1 MGSDSSKEEQNEA
14 EPEKREITVST
25 EIIQEVNEFFC
36 KSMVTQKFINP
47 SKNPLELQIFILQ
60 KKDMIFSSFNCKIG
74 DSLNVKSKVI
84 KIEKAEQKYTDAIA
98 SGNAAIYV
106 KQINE
111 SKILISMGNIPPKNE
126 VIFISEYIHM
136 MEPNKKFEFEL
147 FRNLPIFMGKDYNII
162 KNLELNGTVNI
173 KTQNKIINIEK
184 KILMKNLNITFEQ
197 YENDNKYIIKY
208 EILKLPSFSWYMID
222 KEYIPS
228 SKVYF
233 NVEQNDHLSLV
244 QESTLDPNLEIY
256 SIQCRLTKNNSVKNK
271 EVINPSLF
279 IFLID
284 QSGSMSG
291 YRMKVASQALILF
304 LQSIPVGSYYQI
316 IGFGSNF
323 ELYDKKPKEYNK
335 ENIKISLKIIEKLE
349 ANLGGTDI
357 YSPLK
362 YIYDNSQYYDEINLP
377 RNIFLLTDGYI
388 NNKAETLNLIEINS
402 SIYTIY
408 SIGIG
413 NDFDEDLI
421 KNAGVIGKGNY
432 NFCKNLDNLNS
443 IIASE
448 IKKCSTS
455 TNYLVKEIK
464 CNLDNNNLIS
474 NIYPSVI
481 RDDYAINLYYLVKKV
496 DKKNEKINL
505 NIKYKESELIEKKF
519 EISPERITKGEE
531 LIKIAINN
539 YILKNYNLTEKQKI
553 ELALKYQI
561 FTKDTSLFAE
571 VEIDDKVS
579 EKMKLQILG
588 PKETNMINSIN
599 YDSIDKALTSISLKN
614 DLNVNS
620 CMCDMILENT
630 SKEEEAEHLFNILLE
645 QYNIEKGIKTN
656 EKIRE
661 TKMEEKIIKEGKKE
675 KIEEINLDNKEHI
688 MKMINTQDFIEGCWE
703 ENSYTKKLKEKYI
716 EEYNSIKGIKNKNI
730 DNNTALTILIIY
742 FINKKHPEL
751 LKDLLMIFKK
761 AKMFIEKKTKDKYE
775 NIIKILGIN

>member
-1 MGSDSSKEEQNEA
+1 MGSDSSKEE
-14 EPEKREITVST
+14 EIKAKTRDIRVST

-36 KSMVTQKFINP
+36 KSMVTQKFTNP
-47 SKNPLELQIFILQ
+47 LENPLELQIFILQ

-74 DSLNVKSKVI
+74 NSLNVKSKVI
-84 KIEKAEQKYTDAIA
+84 KLEKAEQKYTDAIA

-111 SKILISMGNIPPKNE
+111 NKILISMGNIPPKNE
-126 VIFISEYIHM
+126 VIFISEYIHS

-147 FRNLPIFMGKDYNII
+147 YRNLPIFMGKDYNII
-162 KNLELNGTVNI
+162 KNVELNGTVNI
-173 KTQNKIINIEK
+173 KTQSKIINIEK
-184 KILMKNLNITFEQ
+184 IILMKNLNIISEQ

-208 EILKLPSFSWYMID
+208 EILELPSFSWSMID

-228 SKVYF
+228 SKIYF

-244 QESTLDPNLEIY
+244 QESILDPNLEIY
-256 SIQCRLTKNNSVKNK
+256 SIQCRLTKKNSVKNK
-271 EVINPSLF
+271 EIINPSLF

-323 ELYDKKPKEYNK
+323 ELYDEKPKEYNK
-335 ENIKISLKIIEKLE
+335 ENIKISLKIIEELE

-362 YIYDNSQYYDEINLP
+362 YIYDNPQYYDEINLP

-388 NNKAETLNLIEINS
+388 NNKAETLNLIEVNS
-402 SIYTIY
+402 SIYNIY

-413 NDFDEDLI
+413 KDFDEDLI

-432 NFCKNLDNLNS
+432 NFCENLDNLNS

-455 TNYLVKEIK
+455 TNCLVKEMK

-474 NIYPSVI
+474 NIFPSVI
-481 RDDYAINLYYLVKKV
+481 RDDYAINLYYLVKKD

-505 NIKYKESELIEKKF
+505 NIKYKESEIIEKNY

-531 LIKIAINN
+531 LFKIAINN
-539 YILKNYNLTEKQKI
+539 YMMKNYNLTEKQKL

-588 PKETNMINSIN
+588 PKETNMINYMN
-599 YDSIDKALTSISLKN
+599 YGSIDKALERYSQKN
-614 DLNVNS
+614 YLNVNS
-620 CMCDMILENT
+620 CMCDMILDYT
-630 SKEEEAEHLFNILLE
+630 PKEEDADQLFNTLLE
-645 QYNIEKGIKTN
+645 QYNKEKGISTN
-656 EKIRE
+656 EIKE
-661 TKMEEKIIKEGKKE
+661 SKMEKKLIEGEKEE

-742 FINKKHPEL
+742 FINKMHPEL
-751 LKDLLMIFKK
+751 LKDLLMIFEK

>member
-1 MGSDSSKEEQNEA
+1 MGSDSSKEEETNTK
-14 EPEKREITVST
+14 KRDIRVST
-25 EIIQEVNEFFC
+25 EVIQEVNEFFC
-36 KSMVTQKFINP
+36 KSMVTQKFTNP
-47 SKNPLELQIFILQ
+47 LENPLELQIFILQ

-74 DSLNVKSKVI
+74 NSLNVKSKVI
-84 KIEKAEQKYTDAIA
+84 KLEKAEQKYTDAIA

-111 SKILISMGNIPPKNE
+111 NKILISMGNIPPKNE
-126 VIFISEYIHM
+126 VIFISEYIHS

-147 FRNLPIFMGKDYNII
+147 YRNLPIFMGKDYNII
-162 KNLELNGTVNI
+162 KNVELNGTVNI
-173 KTQNKIINIEK
+173 KTQSKIINIEK
-184 KILMKNLNITFEQ
+184 IILMKNLNIISEQ

-208 EILKLPSFSWYMID
+208 EILELPSFSWSMID

-228 SKVYF
+228 SKIYF
-233 NVEQNDHLSLV
+233 NVEQNNHLSLV
-244 QESTLDPNLEIY
+244 QESILDPNLEIY
-256 SIQCRLTKNNSVKNK
+256 SIQCRLTKKNSVKNK

-284 QSGSMSG
+284 QSGSMYG

-323 ELYDKKPKEYNK
+323 ELYDEKPKEYNK
-335 ENIKISLKIIEKLE
+335 ENIKISLKIIEELE

-362 YIYDNSQYYDEINLP
+362 YIYDNPQYYDEINLP

-388 NNKAETLNLIEINS
+388 NNKAETLNLIEVNS
-402 SIYTIY
+402 SIYNIY

-413 NDFDEDLI
+413 KDFDEDLI

-432 NFCKNLDNLNS
+432 NFCENLDNLNS

-455 TNYLVKEIK
+455 TNCLVKEMK

-474 NIYPSVI
+474 NIFPSVI
-481 RDDYAINLYYLVKKV
+481 RDDYAINLYYLVKKD

-505 NIKYKESELIEKKF
+505 NIKYKESEIIEKNY
-519 EISPERITKGEE
+519 EISSERITKGEE
-531 LIKIAINN
+531 LFKIAINN
-539 YILKNYNLTEKQKI
+539 YMMKNYNLTEKQKL

-588 PKETNMINSIN
+588 PKETNMINYMN
-599 YDSIDKALTSISLKN
+599 YGSIDKALERYSQKN
-614 DLNVNS
+614 YLNVNS
-620 CMCDMILENT
+620 CMCDMILDYT
-630 SKEEEAEHLFNILLE
+630 PKEEDADQLFNTLLE
-645 QYNIEKGIKTN
+645 QYNKEKGIITN
-656 EKIRE
+656 EIKE
-661 TKMEEKIIKEGKKE
+661 SKMEKKLIEGEKEE

-742 FINKKHPEL
+742 FINKMHPEL
-751 LKDLLMIFKK
+751 LKDLLMIFEK
-761 AKMFIEKKTKDKYE
+761 AKMFIEKKTKDKYD

>member
-1 MGSDSSKEEQNEA
+1 MGSDSSKEE
-14 EPEKREITVST
+14 EIKAKTRDIRVST

-36 KSMVTQKFINP
+36 KSMVTQKFTNP
-47 SKNPLELQIFILQ
+47 LENPLELQIFILQ

-74 DSLNVKSKVI
+74 NSLNVKSKVI
-84 KIEKAEQKYTDAIA
+84 KLEKAEQKYTDAIA

-111 SKILISMGNIPPKNE
+111 NKILISMGNIPPKNE
-126 VIFISEYIHM
+126 VIFISEYIHL
-136 MEPNKKFEFEL
+136 MEPNQKFEFEL

-162 KNLELNGTVNI
+162 KNVELNGTVNI
-173 KTQNKIINIEK
+173 KTQSKIINIEK
-184 KILMKNLNITFEQ
+184 IILMKNLNIISEQ

-208 EILKLPSFSWYMID
+208 EILELPSFSWSMID

-228 SKVYF
+228 SKIYF

-244 QESTLDPNLEIY
+244 QESILDPNLEIY
-256 SIQCRLTKNNSVKNK
+256 SIQCRLTKKNSVKNK
-271 EVINPSLF
+271 EIINPSLF

-323 ELYDKKPKEYNK
+323 ELYDEKPKEYNK
-335 ENIKISLKIIEKLE
+335 ENIKISLKIIEELE

-362 YIYDNSQYYDEINLP
+362 YIYDNPQYYDEINLP

-402 SIYTIY
+402 SIYNIY

-413 NDFDEDLI
+413 KDFDEDLI

-432 NFCKNLDNLNS
+432 NFCENLDNLNS

-455 TNYLVKEIK
+455 TNCLIKEMK

-474 NIYPSVI
+474 NIFPKVI

-505 NIKYKESELIEKKF
+505 NIKYKESEIIEKNY

-531 LIKIAINN
+531 LFKIAINN
-539 YILKNYNLTEKQKI
+539 YMMKNYNLTEEQKL

-588 PKETNMINSIN
+588 PKETNMINYMN
-599 YDSIDKALTSISLKN
+599 YGSIDKALERYSQKN
-614 DLNVNS
+614 YLNVNS
-620 CMCDMILENT
+620 CMCDMILDYT
-630 SKEEEAEHLFNILLE
+630 PKEEDADQLFNTLLE
-645 QYNIEKGIKTN
+645 QYNKEKGISTN
-656 EKIRE
+656 EIKE
-661 TKMEEKIIKEGKKE
+661 SKMEKKLIEGEKEE

-742 FINKKHPEL
+742 FINKMHPEL
-751 LKDLLMIFKK
+751 LKDLLMIFEK

>member
-1 MGSDSSKEEQNEA
+1 MGSDSSKEEETNTK
-14 EPEKREITVST
+14 KRDIRVST
-25 EIIQEVNEFFC
+25 EVIQEVNEFFC
-36 KSMVTQKFINP
+36 KSMVTQKFTNP
-47 SKNPLELQIFILQ
+47 LENPLELQIFILQ

-74 DSLNVKSKVI
+74 NSLNVKSKVI
-84 KIEKAEQKYTDAIA
+84 KLEKAEQKYTDAIA

-111 SKILISMGNIPPKNE
+111 NKILISMGNIPPKNE
-126 VIFISEYIHM
+126 VIFISEYIHS

-147 FRNLPIFMGKDYNII
+147 YRNLPIFMGKDYNII
-162 KNLELNGTVNI
+162 KNVELNGTVNI
-173 KTQNKIINIEK
+173 KTQSKIINIEK
-184 KILMKNLNITFEQ
+184 IILMKNLNIISEQ

-208 EILKLPSFSWYMID
+208 EILELPSFSWSMID

-228 SKVYF
+228 SKIYF
-233 NVEQNDHLSLV
+233 NVEQNNHLSLV
-244 QESTLDPNLEIY
+244 QESILDPNLEIY
-256 SIQCRLTKNNSVKNK
+256 SIQCRLTKKNSVKNK

-284 QSGSMSG
+284 QSGSMYG

-323 ELYDKKPKEYNK
+323 ELYDEKPKEYNK
-335 ENIKISLKIIEKLE
+335 ENIKISLKIIEELE

-362 YIYDNSQYYDEINLP
+362 YIYDNPQYYDEINLP

-388 NNKAETLNLIEINS
+388 NNKAETLNLIEVNS
-402 SIYTIY
+402 SIYNIY

-413 NDFDEDLI
+413 KDFDEDLI

-432 NFCKNLDNLNS
+432 NFCENLDNLNS

-455 TNYLVKEIK
+455 TNCLVKEMK

-474 NIYPSVI
+474 NIFPSVI
-481 RDDYAINLYYLVKKV
+481 RDDYAINLYYLVKKD

-505 NIKYKESELIEKKF
+505 NIKYKESEIIEKNY
-519 EISPERITKGEE
+519 EISSERITKGEE
-531 LIKIAINN
+531 LFKIAINN
-539 YILKNYNLTEKQKI
+539 YMMKNYNLTEKQKLD
-553 ELALKYQI
+553 LALKYQI

-588 PKETNMINSIN
+588 PKETNMINYMN
-599 YDSIDKALTSISLKN
+599 YGSIDKALERYSQKN
-614 DLNVNS
+614 YLNVNS
-620 CMCDMILENT
+620 CMCDMILDYT
-630 SKEEEAEHLFNILLE
+630 PKEEDADQLFNTLLE
-645 QYNIEKGIKTN
+645 QYNKEKGIITN
-656 EKIRE
+656 EIKE
-661 TKMEEKIIKEGKKE
+661 SKMEKKLIEGEKEE

-742 FINKKHPEL
+742 FINKMHPEL
-751 LKDLLMIFKK
+751 LKDLLMIFEK
-761 AKMFIEKKTKDKYE
+761 AKMFIEKKTKDKYD

>member
-1 MGSDSSKEEQNEA
+1 M
-14 EPEKREITVST
+14 ST
-25 EIIQEVNEFFC
+25 EVIQEVNEFFC

-47 SKNPLELQIFILQ
+47 LENPLELQIFILQ

-74 DSLNVKSKVI
+74 NSLNVKSKVI

-111 SKILISMGNIPPKNE
+111 NKILISMGNIPPKNE
-126 VIFISEYIHM
+126 VIFISEYIHL
-136 MEPNKKFEFEL
+136 MEPNQKFEFEL

-162 KNLELNGTVNI
+162 NNVELNATVNI
-173 KTQNKIINIEK
+173 KTQSKIINIEK
-184 KILMKNLNITFEQ
+184 KILMKNLNIISEQ

-208 EILKLPSFSWYMID
+208 EILELPSFSWSMIN

-228 SKVYF
+228 SKIYF

-244 QESTLDPNLEIY
+244 QESVLDPNLEIY
-256 SIQCRLTKNNSVKNK
+256 SIQCRLTKKDSVKNK

-335 ENIKISLKIIEKLE
+335 ENIKISLKIIEELE

-362 YIYDNSQYYDEINLP
+362 YIYDNPQYYDEINLP

-388 NNKAETLNLIEINS
+388 NNKAETLNLIEVNS
-402 SIYTIY
+402 SIYNIY

-413 NDFDEDLI
+413 KDFDEDLI
-421 KNAGVIGKGNY
+421 KNAGVIGRGNY
-432 NFCKNLDNLNS
+432 NFCENLDNLNS

-455 TNYLVKEIK
+455 TNCLIKEMK

-474 NIYPSVI
+474 NIFPKVI

-505 NIKYKESELIEKKF
+505 NIKYKESEIIEKNY

-531 LIKIAINN
+531 LFKIAINN
-539 YILKNYNLTEKQKI
+539 YMMKNYNLTEEQKL

-579 EKMKLQILG
+579 QEMKLQILG
-588 PKETNMINSIN
+588 PKEANMINSIN
-599 YDSIDKALTSISLKN
+599 DGSIDKAFERFSLN
-614 DLNVNS
+614 NGLNVNS
-620 CMCDMILENT
+620 CMCDMILDYPPNE
-630 SKEEEAEHLFNILLE
+630 EEEANRLFNTLLE
-645 QYNIEKGIKTN
+645 QYNAGKGIKT
-656 EKIRE
+656 EEIKE
-661 TKMEEKIIKEGKKE
+661 SKMEKKLIEVEETEIIEEIK
-675 KIEEINLDNKEHI
+675 EINLDNKEHV

-751 LKDLLMIFKK
+751 LKDLLMIFEK